1 MDHLQK
7 ITVAE
12 KTSTLLSWLIL
23 VLFIVVFINM
33 SVTPRIPIESPERV
47 SLRSF
52 HMAIASILFAFSF
65 LRVYIW
71 WQFPPQNKQ
80 QKLPQEA
87 YNQLHVLQFTLYC
100 TLITQGLTGLIT
112 TWSDGLMQF
121 QSNSESVN
129 HALWIF
135 SGYLHSAFAFLYIA
149 IIVFIVLIGIYHMI
163 RYRVWRF
170 SIFI

>member
-33 SVTPRIPIESPERV
+33 SITPRIPIESPERV
-47 SLRSF
+47 SLRNF

-87 YNQLHVLQFTLYC
+87 YNQLHVLQFALYC

>member
-7 ITVAE
+7 ITAAE

-33 SVTPRIPIESPERV
+33 SITPRIPIESPERV
-47 SLRSF
+47 SLRNF

-87 YNQLHVLQFTLYC
+87 YNQLHVLQFALYC